1 MLISLYKARWQAAVR
16 PRGHCGGVLH
26 GRPLIDEDNAAAMT
40 TSATTGAVLPSN
52 NNPNTISASKSYM
65 RNLATSPENSGALSD
80 GGNAPSAGV
89 AAGGVLGVAR
99 SIGAATDAKDMW
111 AAGDAKHKCGR
122 RRKGEAWPPMP
133 RRGAAADANERRS

>member
-1 MLISLYKARWQAAVR
+1 
-16 PRGHCGGVLH
+16 
-26 GRPLIDEDNAAAMT
+26 LIDEDNAVAMT
-40 TSATTGAVLPSN
+40 TSATTAAVLPSN

-65 RNLATSPENSGALSD
+65 RNLATSPENSGAPSD

-89 AAGGVLGVAR
+89 AAAGVLGVAR

-111 AAGDAKHKCGR
+111 AAGDAKHRYGR

-133 RRGAAADANERRS
+133 RRGTAANANERRSCRHQGEMRQPTPSIGMAADA